1 MEDFCPLCLKK
12 GIKNE
17 IKLFQI
23 NLEEGVWLC
32 KDEECVWP
40 FGYKDFAFCPR
51 PVGKVWSCYWD
62 DYKPSNCKEKVTTS
76 SPSKSALCHA
86 STISTQNT
94 EMIEMTNNSDI
105 HCLKNINNISSSS
118 NVTYSKT
125 GFNNLHISGVEEPS
139 IIPNIDIEKDSSK
152 NILNKKITATDTN
165 VHKSNLQSV
174 GNNIKVENELI
185 NSLNKRIKEKDDI
198 FTANNENINNVR
210 RTPKIISIENTNIDT
225 SSMKLASQTSNI
237 KLKNEISVH
246 QKSADVTEIELKSEV
261 EKLEPSEDN
270 KNILK
275 PNLNTTTMEIDGLP
289 ITLSFEVPVCT
300 TTPKTVIANTQL
312 TNYEN
317 NDTIS
322 NNNNNKN
329 NNNELNNSKM
339 KNTFVKRNITSGKQY
354 EKFNFSVIKKNV
366 ESNNFNNNNSS
377 NMKKTQIQKVK
388 NDSPEIISNVNVNIS
403 VPNQFNKS
411 KTRLSSQ
418 KHKTSDAVPVNISTN
433 IDTVLDSLTKNSN
446 TSAQDDEW
454 ILSLLQ

>member
-12 GIKNE
+12 DIKNE

-40 FGYKDFAFCPR
+40 FGYNDFAFCPR

-76 SPSKSALCHA
+76 SPSKSALCHT
-86 STISTQNT
+86 STISTRNT

-118 NVTYSKT
+118 NVTDSKT
-125 GFNNLHISGVEEPS
+125 SFNNLHISGVEEPS
-139 IIPNIDIEKDSSK
+139 IIPNIDIEKDSSE
-152 NILNKKITATDTN
+152 NILNKKITVTDIN

-174 GNNIKVENELI
+174 DNNIKIENELI
-185 NSLNKRIKEKDDI
+185 NSLNKHIKEKDDI

-210 RTPKIISIENTNIDT
+210 RTPEIISIENTNIDV
-225 SSMKLASQTSNI
+225 SNMKLASQTSNI

-246 QKSADVTEIELKSEV
+246 QKSAGVTEIELKSEV

-270 KNILK
+270 ENILK

-317 NDTIS
+317 NDTRS

-329 NNNELNNSKM
+329 NSNELNNPKI

-366 ESNNFNNNNSS
+366 ESNNVNNNNSS
-377 NMKKTQIQKVK
+377 NIKKTQIQKVK
-388 NDSPEIISNVNVNIS
+388 NDLPEIISNDV
-403 VPNQFNKS
+403 
-411 KTRLSSQ
+411 
-418 KHKTSDAVPVNISTN
+418 
-433 IDTVLDSLTKNSN
+433 
-446 TSAQDDEW
+446 
-454 ILSLLQ
+454 